1 MTILSVR
8 HVTTYRYDRPV
19 SFGEHRILFRPR
31 DSYDQRLIRAEI
43 EITPQEGSL
52 RWIHDVFGNCVAL
65 ARFTVPAAEL
75 RFETNITLDHVPANI
90 PDFQIEDYARSYPF
104 SYGAEE
110 MPDLTRLVE
119 PQFLDPHR
127 RLHNWVQRFLKP
139 NAINSTSELLRSVTY
154 GIKESFAYERR
165 GEKGTQDPMT
175 TLTRGSG
182 TCRDFAVLMM
192 ESARSLGFA
201 ARFVSG
207 YIYNPG
213 HTGEP
218 YLGGGSTHAWCQVY
232 LPGAGWVEFDPTNG
246 IIGNRDLIR
255 IAVARDPRQAI
266 PLSGTW
272 IGRPEDSL
280 GMSVEVS
287 VREEKAL
294 EQAGAL

>member
-8 HVTTYRYDRPV
+8 HVTTYRYKNPV

-31 DSYDQRLIRAEI
+31 DSYDQRLIKSEI
-43 EITPQEGSL
+43 QIAPHPGSL

-65 ARFTVPAAEL
+65 ARFTTPAAEL
-75 RFETNITLDHVPANI
+75 RFETSITLDHVPANT
-90 PDFQIEDYARSYPF
+90 PDFQMEDYARTYPF
-104 SYGAEE
+104 SYSSEE
-110 MPDLTRLVE
+110 MPDLMRLIE
-119 PQFLDPHR
+119 SQYLDPDR
-127 RLHNWVQRFLKP
+127 RLHHWVQRFLKRGM
-139 NAINSTSELLRSVTY
+139 INSTSELLMTLTY
-154 GIKESFAYERR
+154 GIKESFVYERR
-165 GEKGTQDPMT
+165 SEKGTQDPIT

-192 ESARSLGFA
+192 EAARSLGLA

-207 YIYNPG
+207 YIYSPG
-213 HTGEP
+213 DWDP
-218 YLGGGSTHAWCQVY
+218 SYLGGGSTHAWCQVY

-272 IGRPEDSL
+272 VGHPDDSL
-280 GMSVEVS
+280 GMTVEVT
-287 VREEKAL
+287 VREEKASR
-294 EQAGAL
+294 QAGAL